1 MMRQVRDAFAILMLL
16 FVLTGAGYPLLVTGV
31 AQLLYPGRANG
42 SLLREGGRII
52 GSQWIGQPFRNPAR
66 LWPRPSATPGHPY
79 NASLS
84 GGSNLGPLSPAL
96 GRIVAGRIWE
106 LRTAPA
112 ADPTAPVP
120 VDLVTAS
127 GSGLDPHVSP
137 AAAFYQVGRIAA
149 ARHVAPEEI
158 RTIIERHVEPRQIGF
173 LGEPRVN
180 VLRVNLELDR
190 RFGNPADD

>member
-1 MMRQVRDAFAILMLL
+1 MRHIRDALAVLMLL
-16 FVLTGAGYPLLVTGV
+16 FILTGAGYPLLVTGI

-42 SLLREGGRII
+42 SFLHEGGRIV
-52 GSQWIGQPFRNPAR
+52 GSEWIGQPFRNPAR
-66 LWPRPSATPGHPY
+66 LWPRPSATPEHPY

-84 GGSNLGPLSPAL
+84 GGSNLGPLSPIL
-96 GRIVAGRIWE
+96 ERVVEGRIWE

-149 ARHVAPEEI
+149 ARRVDPEEI
-158 RTIIERHVEPRQIGF
+158 RTIIERHVESRQIGI

-190 RFGNPADD
+190 RFGHPDDD